1 MFGLQVF
8 FSLTMTA
15 IGISQSSSFSSDS
28 NKAKTAAASIFAIID
43 RESKIDPSDESGTIL
58 EDVKGE
64 IELHHVS
71 FKYPS
76 RPDVQ
81 VFRDLNLKIRAG
93 KVSAKLNFQ
102 FPFFEAVNYALLESK
117 LHLFYFLFSLSDC
130 CSGWR
135 KWEWEINSSLIVA
148 KIL

>member
-28 NKAKTAAASIFAIID
+28 NKAKSAAASIFAIID

-58 EDVKGE
+58 EAVKGE

-102 FPFFEAVNYALLESK
+102 FHCLKQLTT
-117 LHLFYFLFSLSDC
+117 HC
-130 CSGWR
+130 
-135 KWEWEINSSLIVA
+135 
-148 KIL
+148 